1 MKTITEMYKT
11 TKNKF
16 VKVYLYL
23 FLKKYAKENLEKDLL
38 DKMEDENG
46 NNK

>member
-23 FLKKYAKENLEKDLL
+23 FLKKYGKDNLEKDLL
-38 DKMEDENG
+38 NNMEVENNG
-46 NNK
+46 KK

>member
-1 MKTITEMYKT
+1 MKTVTQIYKT

-23 FLKKYAKENLEKDLL
+23 FLKKYSKDNLEKELL
-38 DKMEDENG
+38 KDMEEQNG
-46 NNK
+46 SN

>member
-1 MKTITEMYKT
+1 MRTITKMYKT

-23 FLKKYAKENLEKDLL
+23 FLKKYGKDNLEKELL
-38 DKMEDENG
+38 KDMEEQNG
-46 NNK
+46 NN